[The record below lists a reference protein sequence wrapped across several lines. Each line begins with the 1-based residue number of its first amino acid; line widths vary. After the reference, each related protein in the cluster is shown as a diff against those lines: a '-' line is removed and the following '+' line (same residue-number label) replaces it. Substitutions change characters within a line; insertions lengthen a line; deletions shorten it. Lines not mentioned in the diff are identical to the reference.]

1 MKTQIMSAGLAAVL
15 ALSMPMAAEAAIVNV
30 ETSAQVQLA
39 RHDNHNRY
47 NRYDRHDRYD
57 DRYRHDYKAQKH
69 YRGQG
74 YYDHRPP
81 AASYHRH
88 QVRPWSYWQPY
99 AVRHHYHS
107 FGQPVYY
114 ASHPSYGPYY
124 RVRAHDRSNVA
135 LWLGIS
141 AVTGAILFSNY

>member
-1 MKTQIMSAGLAAVL
+1 MKTKIVSAGLAV
-15 ALSMPMAAEAAIVNV
+15 ALGLSTPMVAEAAIVKV
-30 ETSAQVQLA
+30 ETNAQVELA
-39 RHDNHNRY
+39 RHHNHNRY
-47 NRYDRHDRYD
+47 DHG
-57 DRYRHDYKAQKH
+57 YKRNYSSPKH
-69 YRGQG
+69 YSGHG
-74 YYDHRPP
+74 YYDHRSP
-81 AASYHRH
+81 AASYHHSR
-88 QVRPWSYWQPY
+88 VRPWSYWQPY
-99 AVRHHYHS
+99 AARHHYHS